1 MFIRDI
7 QKYLNLFNEAAAAAQ
22 RADFNNYSYD
32 ALPSTPKVYP
42 NALGKPDLSMLSRKD
57 IKACKDIAK
66 IFPSKEI
73 FWLGKNQILKN
84 NGLEHGEVYASG
96 SFIRKFVSEKRRFK
110 MDTVIDTLRTAISS
124 LTTSKLARQRQK
136 GVVKSNAPVVIESSV
151 NIFGIDYK
159 VIIARRGKM
168 RNCIMTIYEE

>member
-1 MFIRDI
+1 
-7 QKYLNLFNEAAAAAQ
+7 
-22 RADFNNYSYD
+22 
-32 ALPSTPKVYP
+32 
-42 NALGKPDLSMLSRKD
+42 
-57 IKACKDIAK
+57 
-66 IFPSKEI
+66 
-73 FWLGKNQILKN
+73 
-84 NGLEHGEVYASG
+84 
-96 SFIRKFVSEKRRFK
+96 

-136 GVVKSNAPVVIESSV
+136 GIVKSNAPVVIESSV